1 MSISIGYFNDA
12 CHNVNRR
19 TGGILMKIFKNLEN
33 GSVVEGLLMDVVP
46 NGYREL
52 KAGEVDAAQEK
63 HVPQVSVED
72 NKLKVV
78 VGSVEHPMLE
88 AHYITNIW
96 VEYSDGTVDRAG
108 LVPGMKPEYVF
119 DLKGRTGKVTVYEY
133 CNLHGLWKNEIEL

>member
-1 MSISIGYFNDA
+1 
-12 CHNVNRR
+12 
-19 TGGILMKIFKNLEN
+19 MKIYKNLET
-33 GSVVEGLLMDVVP
+33 GSVVEGLLMDV
-46 NGYREL
+46 
-52 KAGEVDAAQEK
+52 AQEK

-72 NKLKVV
+72 NKIKVV

-119 DLKGRTGKVTVYEY
+119 DSKGRTGKVTVYEY

>member
-1 MSISIGYFNDA
+1 M
-12 CHNVNRR
+12 
-19 TGGILMKIFKNLEN
+19 FKNKLLISEDKKDIVEVISTN
-33 GSVVEGLLMDVVP
+33 GCEICCDNKPMK
-46 NGYREL
+46 EL
-52 KAGEVDAAQEK
+52 VANSTDAAQEK

-119 DLKGRTGKVTVYEY
+119 DSKGRTGKVTVYEY

>member
-1 MSISIGYFNDA
+1 MKVYRNTKTKSVIEIVFGEAVPEGY
-12 CHNVNRR
+12 
-19 TGGILMKIFKNLEN
+19 
-33 GSVVEGLLMDVVP
+33 VECF
-46 NGYREL
+46 
-52 KAGEVDAAQEK
+52 AGEVDAAQEK

-96 VEYSDGTVDRAG
+96 VEYGDGTVDRAG

-119 DLKGRTGKVTVYEY
+119 DSKGRTGKVTVYEY

>member
-1 MSISIGYFNDA
+1 
-12 CHNVNRR
+12 
-19 TGGILMKIFKNLEN
+19 MKIYKNLET

-46 NGYREL
+46 SGYR
-52 KAGEVDAAQEK
+52 
-63 HVPQVSVED
+63 ED

-119 DLKGRTGKVTVYEY
+119 DPKGRTGKVTVYEY

>member
-1 MSISIGYFNDA
+1 M
-12 CHNVNRR
+12 
-19 TGGILMKIFKNLEN
+19 
-33 GSVVEGLLMDVVP
+33 
-46 NGYREL
+46 
-52 KAGEVDAAQEK
+52 DAAQEK

>member
-1 MSISIGYFNDA
+1 MTFHKSFPG
-12 CHNVNRR
+12 R
-19 TGGILMKIFKNLEN
+19 
-33 GSVVEGLLMDVVP
+33 
-46 NGYREL
+46 
-52 KAGEVDAAQEK
+52 
-63 HVPQVSVED
+63 ED

-108 LVPGMKPEYVF
+108 VVPGMKPEYVF
-119 DLKGRTGKVTVYEY
+119 DPKGRTGKVTVYEY

>member
-1 MSISIGYFNDA
+1 MSISIEYFNDA

-19 TGGILMKIFKNLEN
+19 TGGILMKIYKNLET

-46 NGYREL
+46 SGYREL
-52 KAGEVDAAQEK
+52 KAGE
-63 HVPQVSVED
+63 VSVED

-96 VEYSDGTVDRAG
+96 VEYSDGTVDRAS

-119 DLKGRTGKVTVYEY
+119 DSKGRTGKVTVYEY

>member
-1 MSISIGYFNDA
+1 MSISIDYFNDA

-19 TGGILMKIFKNLEN
+19 TGGILMKIYKNLET

-46 NGYREL
+46 SGYREL

-72 NKLKVV
+72 NKIKVV

-96 VEYSDGTVDRAG
+96 VEYSDGTCGRAVVVQE
-108 LVPGMKPEYVF
+108 LKPEIMF
-119 DLKGRTGKVTVYEY
+119 RSLKGRTR
-133 CNLHGLWKNEIEL
+133 

>member
-1 MSISIGYFNDA
+1 MQ
-12 CHNVNRR
+12 V
-19 TGGILMKIFKNLEN
+19 
-33 GSVVEGLLMDVVP
+33 GSRQLLRDVIKSSRHWVFDKEEIVVP
-46 NGYREL
+46 SGYREL

-72 NKLKVV
+72 NKIKVV

-119 DLKGRTGKVTVYEY
+119 DSKGRTGKVIVYEY

>member
-1 MSISIGYFNDA
+1 
-12 CHNVNRR
+12 
-19 TGGILMKIFKNLEN
+19 MKIYKNLET

-46 NGYREL
+46 SGYREL
-52 KAGEVDAAQEK
+52 KAGGVDAAQEK

-72 NKLKVV
+72 NKIKVV

-119 DLKGRTGKVTVYEY
+119 ITDVPEEMAEELD
-133 CNLHGLWKNEIEL
+133 GLVDESDANEVRKEIKE

>member
-1 MSISIGYFNDA
+1 
-12 CHNVNRR
+12 
-19 TGGILMKIFKNLEN
+19 MKIFKNLEN

-119 DLKGRTGKVTVYEY
+119 DPKGRTGKVTVYEY
-133 CNLHGLWKNEIEL
+133 CNLHP